1 MTLFVIAKMDSSRR
15 SAPFS
20 ITSAGEQSS
29 PCRSATSL
37 LVRRRTFRR
46 KAETSE
52 GQAALHSAGQA
63 LFGSQLL
70 TRPTTVIPSDSEES
84 ISETA
89 CLVWILHGAALLRND
104 GCRGITHL
112 VCQSTS
118 VLSHV
123 VKHGLHVV
131 VLFEPLQER
140 IHVVFLLL
148 REFNGAQRRAL
159 QLGVQDR

>member
-1 MTLFVIAKMDSSRR
+1 LKRLVLSGLLR
-15 SAPFS
+15 SLCALAMAS
-20 ITSAGEQSS
+20 VGEQSS
-29 PCRSATSL
+29 PCRSATPLSL
-37 LVRRRTFRR
+37 SGEGRFGEKPKQGEVKRHFIQHDKRCLVPQR
-46 KAETSE
+46 
-52 GQAALHSAGQA
+52 
-63 LFGSQLL
+63 L

-89 CLVWILHGAALLRND
+89 CLVWILHGAALLCND

-131 VLFEPLQER
+131 VLFESLQER
-140 IHVVFLLL
+140 VHVVFLLL
-148 REFNGAQRRAL
+148 REFNGA
-159 QLGVQDR
+159 